1 MLGRGAAINSGLLSL
16 PLPVWNHH
24 ISQGSGDQG
33 PSIFGPT
40 VLMIEPLSHQREL
53 GERRDPDLSDTLPQ
67 YLAIATGSQRQDE
80 KWQCLALP
88 RKIALYGSYKER
100 EPCILGYTSL
110 EWSFHLTE
118 LGSGR
123 ERAVLVQI
131 PLILMVLAKF

>member
-1 MLGRGAAINSGLLSL
+1 MLGRGAAIDSGLLSL
-16 PLPVWNHH
+16 PLTVWNHH
-24 ISQGSGDQG
+24 ISLGSGDQG

-40 VLMIEPLSHQREL
+40 VLKIEPLSHQREL
-53 GERRDPDLSDTLPQ
+53 GERRDPDLSPTLPQ

-123 ERAVLVQI
+123 KRAALVQI
-131 PLILMVLAKF
+131 P